1 MGEIKKFV
9 IYGERCSGTNFL
21 ENTIK
26 TNFGLEL
33 RSDFGSKHFFCFN
46 KYHQNLD
53 NTLFIGIVRNPI
65 YWINSLSKELYH
77 IPNENKPLDK
87 FLFNEFYSV
96 ENKTNKL
103 QIKDLNY
110 ANLNKYKNIFEMR
123 KMKNSYLI
131 NVMPKKVKNY
141 ILINYESLLYN
152 YNYTLD
158 YISTRFNIKKLFKEY
173 KPIKQYKKADNFNFN
188 KQRTILLPEYIV
200 EIIWRNLY
208 LQQENYLGYY
218 KYNNNEFFKSQNN
231 IKFITSS
238 M

>member
-1 MGEIKKFV
+1 MSEIKKFV

-158 YISTRFNIKKLFKEY
+158 YISTRFNIKKIYEEY
-173 KPIKQYKKADNFNFN
+173 KQIKQYKKADNFNFN

>member
-21 ENTIK
+21 ENAIK

-53 NTLFIGIVRNPI
+53 DTLFIGIVRNPI

-77 IPNENKPLDK
+77 IPNKNKPLDK

-96 ENKTNKL
+96 EEKTNKL

-158 YISTRFNIKKLFKEY
+158 YISTRFNIKKIYEEY
-173 KPIKQYKKADNFNFN
+173 KQIKQYKKADNFNFN

-218 KYNNNEFFKSQNN
+218 KYNNNEIFKSQNN

-238 M
+238 I

>member
-21 ENTIK
+21 ENAIK

-53 NTLFIGIVRNPI
+53 DTLFIGIVRNPI

-87 FLFNEFYSV
+87 FLFNKFYSV
-96 ENKTNKL
+96 EEKTNKL

-110 ANLNKYKNIFEMR
+110 SNLNKYKNIFEMR
-123 KMKNSYLI
+123 KMKNYYLI
-131 NVMPKKVKNY
+131 NFMPKKVKNY

-158 YISTRFNIKKLFKEY
+158 YISNRFNLKKIYKEY
-173 KPIKQYKKADNFNFN
+173 KQIKQYKKADNFNFN

-200 EIIWRNLY
+200 EIIWNNLY

-218 KYNNNEFFKSQNN
+218 KYNNNEIFKSQNN

>member
-1 MGEIKKFV
+1 MSEIKKFV

-21 ENTIK
+21 ENVIK

-33 RSDFGSKHFFCFN
+33 RYDFGSKHFFCFN
-46 KYHQNLD
+46 KYEENLD
-53 NTLFIGIVRNPI
+53 DTLFIGIIRNPI
-65 YWINSLSKELYH
+65 YWINSLSKELHH

-96 ENKTNKL
+96 EEKTNKL

-110 ANLNKYKNIFEMR
+110 SNFRKYKNIFEMR
-123 KMKNSYLI
+123 KMKNYYLTNI
-131 NVMPKKVKNY
+131 MPKKVKNY

-152 YNYTLD
+152 YNYTLN
-158 YISTRFNIKKLFKEY
+158 YITNKFNLKKIFEEY
-173 KPIKQYKKADNFNFN
+173 KQIKQYKKADNIKFN
-188 KQRTILLPEYIV
+188 KQRIILLPEFII
-200 EIIWRNLY
+200 EIIWDKLY

-218 KYNNNEFFKSQNN
+218 KYNNNDFLKSQNN
-231 IKFITSS
+231 IKFITSP